1 MKYVGKMYVT
11 FHGLLTK
18 KPFSIERGKTF
29 EAIEGDVPE
38 QFGTPVQI
46 ERKEVFI
53 GEQKVETASVRKP
66 GKYKK

>member
-38 QFGTPVQI
+38 QFGTPIQI

-53 GEQKVETASVRKP
+53 GEVVETASIRKP
-66 GKYKK
+66 GRPKK